1 MRVAAS
7 VFVLS
12 LYGSAGLAAA
22 QPAVDPRME
31 QWSSALGVA
40 CTHCH
45 VDGQWADESKPTFDF
60 ARRMMRMVDGLNGG
74 PLKGIGTVTCRT
86 CHRGQRI
93 PARLSRD
100 TWQRI
105 LSEHEAEFARQPERG
120 LAMSVYSAS
129 LGVDCSY
136 CHDADRAAAGTP
148 AKAMVARMLPIFDEI
163 PRYFSDA
170 RKPTTQCYM
179 CHQGRTKPE

>member
-1 MRVAAS
+1 MRVAAAL
-7 VFVLS
+7 FVIAV
-12 LYGSAGLAAA
+12 SAANQAAA
-22 QPAVDPRME
+22 QSSPDLRMR

-45 VDGQWADESKPTFDF
+45 VDGQWQDESKPTFEF

-74 PLKGIGTVTCRT
+74 PLKGIGTVTCLT
-86 CHRGQRI
+86 CHRGQPI

-105 LSEHEAEFARQPERG
+105 LSEHDAEFAQQPNRG

-129 LGVDCSY
+129 LGVECSY
-136 CHDADRAAAGTP
+136 CHDADRSAAGTP

-170 RKPTTQCYM
+170 RMPTTQCYM